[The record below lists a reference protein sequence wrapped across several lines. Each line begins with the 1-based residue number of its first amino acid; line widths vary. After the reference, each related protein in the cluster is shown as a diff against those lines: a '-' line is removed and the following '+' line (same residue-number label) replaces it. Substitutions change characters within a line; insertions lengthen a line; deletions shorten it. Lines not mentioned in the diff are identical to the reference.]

1 MTSAVERRQQSYQ
14 KPRKGLLGTTFSAVF
29 WGWLI
34 GFGINCFFWETEGYR
49 QLLQELDAEYQQQ
62 MANIALRNTSF
73 IHHYSIL
80 ATWFD
85 QGSHWLYQ
93 QLMQLKPYASF
104 VTPYINHLMQ
114 MSLTQHVIAFVTH
127 LGEVA
132 WGTLTVTW
140 AKLVGVLSVIWVLL
154 FAVIVG
160 AMDGLLE
167 RYIRTMEGGR
177 ESAFMFHQL
186 ANGLR
191 YPFLLLFIYLAVPVL
206 INPEITTVV
215 MSVLFFVL
223 IRGATANLKK
233 FL

>member
-1 MTSAVERRQQSYQ
+1 MTAVERRQQTTP
-14 KPRKGLLGTTFSAVF
+14 KPKKGLLGTTLNAVF

-49 QLLQELDAEYQQQ
+49 QLLQELDREYQQQ

-73 IHHYSIL
+73 LQHYSML
-80 ATWFD
+80 TTWIE
-85 QGSHWLYQ
+85 QGSHWLSQ
-93 QLMQLKPYASF
+93 QLMQLKPYVSSI
-104 VTPYINHLMQ
+104 TPYINYLMQ

-127 LGEVA
+127 LSEVA

-140 AKLVGVLSVIWVLL
+140 AKLAGILSVIWVLV

-177 ESAFMFHQL
+177 ESAFIFHQL
-186 ANGLR
+186 TNGMR
-191 YPFLLLFIYLAVPVL
+191 YPFLLLFVYLAVPIL
-206 INPEITTVV
+206 INPEIFMVL